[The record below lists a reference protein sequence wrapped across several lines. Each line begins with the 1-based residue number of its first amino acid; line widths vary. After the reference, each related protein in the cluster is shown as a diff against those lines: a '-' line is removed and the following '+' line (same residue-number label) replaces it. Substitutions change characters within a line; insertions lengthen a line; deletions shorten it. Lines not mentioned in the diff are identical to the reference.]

1 MEKINSAADLKI
13 AIKQLELENSIH
25 GQLLKEQFFYTVD
38 SLTPANIIKRTMNDV
53 ATSPY
58 LIDNMLG
65 AAVGLVTGYL
75 TKVITVGT
83 SHNPFKK
90 LLGTVLQ
97 FGITNIIA
105 QHPEIF
111 KTVGQ
116 FLMDK
121 MLNKKE
127 AKTEKL

>member
-13 AIKQLELENSIH
+13 AIKQLELENTIH
-25 GQLLKEQFFYTVD
+25 GQLLKEQFFYTID
-38 SLTPANIIKRTMNDV
+38 SLTPANIIKRTMNDI

-121 MLNKKE
+121 VLNKKE
-127 AKTEKL
+127 TNTEKL